1 MAPAHPAP
9 PRASPR
15 ARDAFSTLVVELFR
29 LNGALLEA
37 GDRLAGDLGL
47 TSARWQVLGAIALAP
62 SPLPVA
68 HLARQMGLA
77 RQSVQRLV
85 REMQR
90 EGLLRLEPNPHHRRA
105 ALVAMTPRG
114 ESAYR
119 RTMARK
125 DLWADGLTQGLPP
138 EAMQQAA
145 ALLQELRRRVP
156 DSHGHIAAIAAAEE
170 HPA

>member
-1 MAPAHPAP
+1 MATSPPAP
-9 PRASPR
+9 PCPR
-15 ARDAFSTLVVELFR
+15 AREAFSTLVVELFR

-37 GDRLAGDLGL
+37 GDRLARDLDL

-62 SPLPVA
+62 APRPVA
-68 HLARQMGLA
+68 HLARSMGLA

-85 REMQR
+85 GEMLR
-90 EGLLRLEPNPHHRRA
+90 DGLLRLEPNPRHRRA
-105 ALVAMTPRG
+105 ALVAMTPSG
-114 ESAYR
+114 EAAYR

-138 EAMQQAA
+138 EALQQAA
-145 ALLQELRRRVP
+145 ALLHELRRRVP
-156 DSHGHIAAIAAAEE
+156 DSHEHIAAIAAAEE